1 LHKED
6 APLFKSVQELRAEIA
21 ESLQDLDTARKL
33 EQAAQ
38 LRHAKENTPET
49 EAVYV
54 ARRDEAKRAYECY
67 RRLLVEFARRIEPRS
82 GP

>member
-1 LHKED
+1 M
-6 APLFKSVQELRAEIA
+6 FKSVQELRAEIA

-38 LRHAKENTPET
+38 LRHARENTPET
-49 EAVYV
+49 EAVYA
-54 ARRDEAKRAYECY
+54 ARREEAKRVYECH
-67 RRLLVEFARRIEPRS
+67 RRLLVEFARRIETRS